1 MGDATLLTTDHLSRM
16 RAAADRVRG
25 LSQRR
30 AQVLELIGTDL
41 SNQEIATALRIE
53 ERTVKAHTAAL
64 FEQLGVCSRIQLA
77 QAALLFRLE
86 DCT

>member
-1 MGDATLLTTDHLSRM
+1 MSRL
-16 RAAADRVRG
+16 RIAADRAKG

-30 AQVLELIGTDL
+30 AQVLALIGTDL
-41 SNQEIATALRIE
+41 SNQEIASLLRIE

-64 FEQLGVCSRIQLA
+64 FAQLGVHSRIQLA
-77 QAALLFRLE
+77 QAALLSRLE